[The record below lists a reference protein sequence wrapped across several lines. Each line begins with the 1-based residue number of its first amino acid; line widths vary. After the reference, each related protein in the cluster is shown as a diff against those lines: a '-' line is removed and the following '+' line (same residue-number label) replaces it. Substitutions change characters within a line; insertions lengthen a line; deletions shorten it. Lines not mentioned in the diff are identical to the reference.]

1 MHDVRPDAGE
11 LMPPESKE
19 NGRKSEPILVTLPG
33 GQVLEAGVVLTVEEL
48 RDPAKTV
55 LRMHCASPQM
65 LMSAK
70 DALVLENAACLDGE
84 PATKIEVVGKH
95 KTDMVVYY
103 APHAFVH
110 DKDQLMATVNKVFA
124 QKLSYLEKEKARLS
138 EQVTMLSGLVREARA
153 AVQTAPPAASHPGGE
168 YLTDDQKEIEII
180 KIRKESTQI
189 IMDTV
194 MTAEREKQQL
204 TERIAELE
212 RQLGESVSAIQ
223 YSRAMEGLENE
234 FYTVNNRSMVMI
246 KNDDLRRMDQAD
258 YATFREFLPR
268 LSDPAGEPRLLTIP
282 QAAGA
287 GAGLCEG
294 THVLVRYKLN
304 AENRYFLGRLFY
316 NDRQDYVCLGQG
328 VDITNGVY
336 GERDR
341 EQDVRPDE
349 VREYLLSKPMT
360 VLIYLDVLRSSS
372 IQTVQ
377 FWLHYLTEDQV
388 LEISPVDDLIL
399 PLLD

>member
-1 MHDVRPDAGE
+1 
-11 LMPPESKE
+11 MPLESNE
-19 NGRKSEPILVTLPG
+19 NGRKNEPILITLPD

-70 DALVLENAACLDGE
+70 DALVLENAACLEGE

-95 KTDMVVYY
+95 KTDMLVYY

-110 DKDQLMATVNKVFA
+110 DRDQLMATVNKVFA
-124 QKLSYLEKEKARLS
+124 QKLSYLEKEKERLAG
-138 EQVTMLSGLVREARA
+138 QVEMLSQLVREARA
-153 AVQTAPPAASHPGGE
+153 AVQAAPVEAVRAGGE

-180 KIRKESTQI
+180 KVRKESTQI

-194 MTAEREKQQL
+194 MTAEREKQEL
-204 TERIAELE
+204 GERIAELE
-212 RQLGESVSAIQ
+212 RQIGESVSAAQ

-234 FYTVNNRSMVMI
+234 FYTVNNRAMVMI
-246 KNDDLRRMDQAD
+246 ANADLRRMNTDD
-258 YATFREFLPR
+258 YGTFREFLPM

-282 QAAGA
+282 QAARA
-287 GAGLCEG
+287 AEGLCEG
-294 THVLVRYKLN
+294 THVLVRYKLS
-304 AENRYFLGRLFY
+304 AENKYFLGRLFF

-341 EQDVRPDE
+341 ERDIAPKE

-399 PLLD
+399 PLLE